1 MFELLSSWGTCA
13 TPADE
18 SPITLRLQGII
29 AMVTENWNVRYP
41 NSDQHSIDCTQYWS
55 RLLILNWFYVCLM
68 SVHCARILSHD
79 SGQAWQLYCRVKGG
93 LWKGANGLVLVY
105 SSLHEVLFAWLM
117 FELLSSWGTCA
128 TPADESPITLRLQG
142 IIAMVTENWNVRYPN
157 SDQLSIDCTQYWSR
171 LLFLKWFYVC
181 LMPVHCARILSHDS
195 GQAWQ
200 LYCRVKGGLWK
211 GANGLVL
218 VYSSLHEV
226 LFAWLMFELLSSWGT
241 CATPADES
249 PITLRLQGII
259 AMVTENWNVR
269 YPNSDQ
275 LSIDCTQYWSRLLF
289 LKWFY
294 VCLMPVHC
302 ARILSHDSGQAWQLY
317 CRVKGGLWKGAN
329 GLVLVYSSLHEVLFA
344 WLMFELLSSW
354 GTCATP
360 ADESP
365 ITLRLQ
371 GIIAMVTENWNVRY
385 PNSDQLSIDCT
396 QYWSRLLILKWFYVC
411 LMPVHC
417 ARILSHDSGQAWQLY
432 CRVKGGLW
440 KGANGLV
447 LVVQQST
454 WSALCLV
461 DVWTS

>member
-1 MFELLSSWGTCA
+1 MYVWCLCIVHEFWVMTVGRHGSSTAEWKVDFGKEL
-13 TPADE
+13 
-18 SPITLRLQGII
+18 
-29 AMVTENWNVRYP
+29 MVWY
-41 NSDQHSIDCTQYWS
+41 S
-55 RLLILNWFYVCLM
+55 L
-68 SVHCARILSHD
+68 
-79 SGQAWQLYCRVKGG
+79 
-93 LWKGANGLVLVY
+93 Y